1 VKEEDF
7 QDPARD
13 KDDWHIFGGT
23 RLWTSPETT
32 SSYRPDNG
40 PCEVSLGGDTATVST
55 PVDRDTH
62 LIKSITV
69 EPRDTSFVVTY
80 TIVNEGPH
88 LVSAGLW
95 ALSCLAPAHATSG
108 DVQESGGSSIYL
120 PWGEDSAWNVKD
132 MKYWR
137 SWLGVGSDIESA
149 QWRPTNEFF
158 VVRPTGEVGKAG
170 FANRHGFILFR
181 QGELSFIK
189 RSAYVEGA
197 RYPDGGCSTEIYTSA
212 DFYELETLSP
222 VYLMKPGTRYVHRE
236 EWWAGFDDVPVDS
249 INETKSFADS
259 VLR

>member
-1 VKEEDF
+1 VNLD
-7 QDPARD
+7 
-13 KDDWHIFGGT
+13 
-23 RLWTSPETT
+23 S
-32 SSYRPDNG
+32 
-40 PCEVSLGGDTATVST
+40 DTVTAST

-69 EPRDTSFVVTY
+69 EPRDTSFAVTY
-80 TIVNEGPH
+80 TIVNVGPH
-88 LVSAGLW
+88 LASAGLW
-95 ALSCLAPAHATSG
+95 ALTCLAPSHAPSVDG
-108 DVQESGGSSIYL
+108 EESEGSAIYL

-137 SWLGVGSDIESA
+137 GWLGAGSDIEST

-158 VVRPTGEVGKAG
+158 TVRPTGEVGKVG
-170 FANRHGFILFR
+170 FANRNGFILFR

-197 RYPDGGCSTEIYTSA
+197 LYPDGGCSTEIYTSA

-222 VYLMKPGTRYVHRE
+222 VYLMKPGTPYVHRE
-236 EWWAGFDDVPVDS
+236 EWWAGFEDVPVAG
-249 INETKSFADS
+249 ITGTKSFADS